1 MPVITLNNYIIQI
14 EQYAEQLPA
23 NSRARAWLDVKPRLH
38 RIIPGRIY
46 EQCDVDLDDSSTDI
60 VVDDDKIG
68 DEVRQEAPNTAAG
81 AASSASLSVVPQNLK
96 AQDFDE
102 GNTTD
107 KTAKRKLGN
116 PQAQTV
122 VTQGADNTT
131 WLMDQLKEK
140 DALIANLTATVE
152 GMRQQLHCLQETLNR
167 LAVSK
172 DQTGESSSNS
182 ENL

>member
-1 MPVITLNNYIIQI
+1 M
-14 EQYAEQLPA
+14 
-23 NSRARAWLDVKPRLH
+23 
-38 RIIPGRIY
+38 
-46 EQCDVDLDDSSTDI
+46 DLEDSSTDI
-60 VVDDDKIG
+60 VVDDDKFA
-68 DEVRQEAPNTAAG
+68 DKVRHEAPKTAAG
-81 AASSASLSVVPQNLK
+81 AAPSASISVAPQNPE

-116 PQAQTV
+116 SQAQIV

-131 WLMDQLKEK
+131 WLMDQLKQK
-140 DALIANLTATVE
+140 DALITNLTATVE

-167 LAVSK
+167 LIVSK